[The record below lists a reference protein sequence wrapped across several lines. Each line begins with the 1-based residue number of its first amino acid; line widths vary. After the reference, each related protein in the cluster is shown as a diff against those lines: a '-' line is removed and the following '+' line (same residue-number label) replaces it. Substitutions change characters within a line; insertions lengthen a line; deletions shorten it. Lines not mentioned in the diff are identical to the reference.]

1 MRNVEKHLYRL
12 KRKFFSC
19 QTFVLRLLRIPG
31 LSSNT
36 SPAYSLNKVQCL
48 SDTLGLFLFFFPLT
62 LFFYMKFQLQMRI
75 RQESAEHEEGEKC
88 QKFFLVL

>member
-62 LFFYMKFQLQMRI
+62 LFFLYEI
-75 RQESAEHEEGEKC
+75 SATDANQTGKC
-88 QKFFLVL
+88 RT